1 MKSLPHVRHGVK
13 TFAYHVWTHLY
24 IECIVGFKEPLIDL
38 QGPPDL
44 LHWTLV
50 VKFYST
56 MHFADF

>member
-1 MKSLPHVRHGVK
+1 MKSLPRVLCGVK
-13 TFAYHVWTHLY
+13 SFAYHVWTHLY
-24 IECIVGFKEPLIDL
+24 IECIVGLKETFIDL